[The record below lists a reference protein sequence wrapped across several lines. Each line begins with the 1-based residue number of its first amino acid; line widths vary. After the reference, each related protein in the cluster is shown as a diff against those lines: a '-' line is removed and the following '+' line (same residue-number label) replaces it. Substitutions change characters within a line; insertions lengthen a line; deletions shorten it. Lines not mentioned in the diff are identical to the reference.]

1 MSGFLATF
9 SRELR
14 AYFFSPMAYVI
25 LTCLLL
31 YNGST
36 FSLIVSYLNDPRA
49 GGSTTPL
56 RLFFA
61 GSTAFFWFFL
71 FIVTSVLTMR
81 LIAEELRSGT
91 IEPLMTAP
99 VTEGQVVLGKYLAA
113 LVFYVFLWSPTL
125 AYVVIIGRSSEVD
138 WGPVAS
144 GYLGIVGIGAVFMA
158 VGIFG
163 SSFTKN
169 QIVAAIVTFA
179 LLMFFFFIAFVD
191 GLATDE
197 TTKEIISYM
206 NLLQHMEEFG
216 KGVVDTR
223 RLVYYLTT
231 SALFLFLTSRAL
243 AAKKWR

>member
-1 MSGFLATF
+1 MNGFLAVF
-9 SRELR
+9 NRELR

-25 LTCLLL
+25 LTFLLL

-36 FSLIVSYLNDPRA
+36 FSLILSYLNDPRA
-49 GGSTTPL
+49 AGSATPL
-56 RLFFA
+56 SLFFS

-71 FIVTSVLTMR
+71 FIVVSVLTMR
-81 LIAEELRSGT
+81 LISEELRSGT

-99 VTEGQVVLGKYLAA
+99 VSAGQVVLGKYLAA
-113 LVFYVFLWSPTL
+113 LVFYIFLWLPTL
-125 AYVVIIGRSSEVD
+125 AYPIIIGRSSDVD
-138 WGPVAS
+138 WGPIAS
-144 GYLGIVGIGAVFMA
+144 GYLGILGVGSVFMA

-169 QIVAAIVTFA
+169 QIVAAVVTFA
-179 LLMFFFFIAFVD
+179 ILMSFFFIAFMD
-191 GLATDE
+191 GLATSE
-197 TTKEIISYM
+197 TTKELISYM

-216 KGVVDTR
+216 KGIVDTR

-243 AAKKWR
+243 EAKKWR